1 MKEKECFAGSVKGK
15 TKSVNIRWEP
25 KDKMTIV
32 SSVAIVAV
40 TNMQKKRTI
49 QGNKRRIIENMEF

>member
-1 MKEKECFAGSVKGK
+1 MFCRFCKGK

-25 KDKMTIV
+25 KDKMTIG
-32 SSVAIVAV
+32 SSEAIVAV

>member
-1 MKEKECFAGSVKGK
+1 MKEIECFAGSVNGI